1 MQRGAAPAIVQ
12 RNGRIGRGWPFG
24 GAFFL
29 PVVIAKCPPG
39 CVRLLSVSVGVVT
52 GEELH
57 ARVAVLFPPEKH
69 LRRCRRQG
77 PSIGATPVML
87 PRRIYGWIVLTE
99 KAHPLPHPPISLP
112 PPFPPNSL
120 AQTEENMARMQSG
133 DELRLTLD
141 PVGQRT
147 YGKPWEGI
155 GQVLRIS
162 DSEVSLMMVGGN
174 VPLEVTDGYQVMT
187 AWCY

>member
-1 MQRGAAPAIVQ
+1 
-12 RNGRIGRGWPFG
+12 
-24 GAFFL
+24 
-29 PVVIAKCPPG
+29 
-39 CVRLLSVSVGVVT
+39 
-52 GEELH
+52 
-57 ARVAVLFPPEKH
+57 
-69 LRRCRRQG
+69 
-77 PSIGATPVML
+77 
-87 PRRIYGWIVLTE
+87 
-99 KAHPLPHPPISLP
+99 
-112 PPFPPNSL
+112 
-120 AQTEENMARMQSG
+120 MARMQSG